1 MSVPASQSPAPTSRR
16 RRRHR
21 TRIAA
26 GAVLLTLA
34 ATACSSLGR
43 TAIGTISYTAGPD
56 RVVTFTSP
64 KVRGCHRLP
73 PAGTTAISNNTLV
86 DMVMY
91 RTPDCT
97 GKDTTYVGS
106 RLANNVAA
114 KAAPWRSYSFV
125 H

>member
-1 MSVPASQSPAPTSRR
+1 MSVPASQSPARR
-16 RRRHR
+16 RRR

-26 GAVLLTLA
+26 GAALLALA
-34 ATACSSLGR
+34 TTACSSLGR
-43 TAIGTISYTAGPD
+43 TAIGTISYSIGPETT
-56 RVVTFTSP
+56 VTLTSP

-73 PAGTTAISNNTLV
+73 PSGTTGLSNNTLV

-97 GKDTTYVGS
+97 GKDTTYIGS
-106 RLANNVAA
+106 RLTNNVAP
-114 KAAPWRSYSFV
+114 KAAPWRSFSFV

>member
-1 MSVPASQSPAPTSRR
+1 MSVPASQSPARPARR
-16 RRRHR
+16 RRRA
-21 TRIAA
+21 RIAA
-26 GAVLLTLA
+26 GAVLLVLVT
-34 ATACSSLGR
+34 TACSSLGR
-43 TAIGTISYTAGPD
+43 TSVGTVTYSIGADTY
-56 RVVTFTSP
+56 VKLTSP

-73 PAGTTAISNNTLV
+73 PSGTTELYNNTLV

-97 GKDTTYVGS
+97 GKDTTYIGS
-106 RLANNVAA
+106 RLANNTAP

>member
-1 MSVPASQSPAPTSRR
+1 MSVPASQSPARPARR
-16 RRRHR
+16 RRA
-21 TRIAA
+21 RIAA
-26 GAVLLTLA
+26 GAVLLALA
-34 ATACSSLGR
+34 TTACSSLGR
-43 TAIGTISYTAGPD
+43 TSVGTVTYSIGADTD
-56 RVVTFTSP
+56 VKLTSP

-73 PAGTTAISNNTLV
+73 PSGTTELYNNTLV

-97 GKDTTYVGS
+97 GKDTTYIGS
-106 RLANNVAA
+106 RLANNTAP